1 MSDFAVG
8 GERKERVL
16 ITGGNRGIGLA
27 LAEQLSA
34 RGARVLVACRAASAE
49 LSALTKFPERQVEVI
64 EGLDVRRPEA
74 LSSALSDLGVKRLDL
89 LINNAGILRRDQL
102 GKLSY
107 DQLEE
112 QLAVNTLGP
121 LRVVE
126 ACLPFLDRGS
136 KIANVSSRMGS
147 IEDNSSGGMYGYR
160 LSKAALNM
168 ASVSL
173 AQDLKTRGVAVIV
186 LHPGYVRTGMTG
198 HNGLI
203 DTEESAR
210 GLIERIDSLTLET
223 TGTFWHT
230 NGDQLPW

>member
-1 MSDFAVG
+1 MSDLAVG
-8 GERKERVL
+8 GERVF

-34 RGARVLVACRAASAE
+34 RGAQVLVACRAASTE
-49 LSALTKFPERQVEVI
+49 LTALANSPERQVKII

-74 LSSALSDLGVKRLDL
+74 LSSALSDLGVKCLDL
-89 LINNAGILRRDQL
+89 LINNAGILRRDHL
-102 GKLSY
+102 GNLSY

-112 QLAVNTLGP
+112 QFAVNTLGP
-121 LRVVE
+121 LRIVE
-126 ACLPFLDRGS
+126 ACLPLLNRGS
-136 KIANVSSRMGS
+136 KIANISSRMGS
-147 IEDNSSGGMYGYR
+147 IDDNSSGGMYGYR

-173 AQDLKTRGVAVIV
+173 AQDLKSRGVAVIV

-198 HNGLI
+198 HNGFI
-203 DTEESAR
+203 DTDESAR
-210 GLIERIDSLTLET
+210 GIIERIDSLTLEA
-223 TGTFWHT
+223 TGTFWHA